1 MKNNTQNSIPGWASG
16 NAVLGLVYKT
26 FRMLKNEGLRQTLFA
41 TKYVI
46 KRTINLRP
54 IKRAMMTPD
63 MSLTG
68 ADLKDAPKIS
78 VIVPLYNTPEGF
90 LRELIASYRGQ
101 SYKNR
106 QLCFADGSDADHPE
120 VGKICA
126 EYMRDDPTIVY
137 KKLEKNLGISGNTNA
152 AIALADGD
160 YIALLDH
167 DDLLVWSALYESAKA
182 AVEQGADFIYSDE
195 ALFNKK
201 PSDCLSMLLK
211 PDFSPDFLR
220 GCNYICHLSV
230 IKRSLAL
237 EVGLYDSAYDGS
249 QDYDFTL
256 RVCERAK
263 KIVHIAKP
271 LYLWRI
277 HEGSVASGIG
287 AKSYAYDAARR
298 AVQAHLDRV
307 GPGGEVVFSRAVPM
321 VRPIYK
327 IEGEP
332 LVSVIIPTCDHADD
346 LSKCVNSLLER
357 CSYKNL
363 EIILC
368 ENNSREERTFKNYKE
383 LTEKDPRIKLV
394 TWDGAFNYSAINN
407 YARRAASGEHLLFL
421 NNDTE
426 VITERFIEEMLMF
439 TQRPDV
445 AACGAKLLY
454 PDDTVQH
461 GGIVVGVF
469 GCAANICPGFPRE
482 NDGYM
487 CRLAVASDMSACTA
501 ACLMV
506 KASAFDEVG
515 GFSESFAVSFNDVDL
530 CLKLRDR
537 GYLVVFNP
545 ECEAYH
551 YESRSRGYD
560 TRGEKK
566 KRMER
571 EKALLRSTWPQYFE
585 PPGFDPYYNPNFGR
599 YSRSYDA

>member
-1 MKNNTQNSIPGWASG
+1 MEDTQKPIPEWANRSG
-16 NAVLGLVYKT
+16 ALRLVYKT
-26 FRMLKNEGLRQTLFA
+26 FRMLKNEGLKQTLFA
-41 TKYVI
+41 IKYVI
-46 KRTINLRP
+46 KRAIGLRS
-54 IKRAMMTPD
+54 IKRAMLVPD
-63 MSLTG
+63 MRLTG
-68 ADLKDAPKIS
+68 EQLKYAPKIS
-78 VIVPLYNTPEGF
+78 VIVPLYNTPEVF
-90 LRELIASYRGQ
+90 LRDLIKSYQGQ

-106 QLCFADGSDADHPE
+106 QLCLADGSDGDHPE
-120 VGKICA
+120 VGRICL
-126 EYMRDDPTIVY
+126 EYAKSDPTIVY

-152 AIALADGD
+152 AIELADGD

-167 DDLLVWSALYESAKA
+167 DDMLVWSALYEAARA

-195 ALFNKK
+195 ALFTKK
-201 PSDCLSMLLK
+201 PSDCVTMHLK
-211 PDFSPDFLR
+211 PDYSPDFLR

-256 RVCERAK
+256 RVCERAE
-263 KIVHIAKP
+263 KIYHIAKP

-298 AVQAHLDRV
+298 AVQAHLDRT
-307 GPGGEVVFSRAVPM
+307 GLKGKVVFSHAVPM
-321 VRPIYK
+321 VRPIYE
-327 IEGEP
+327 IAGEP

-346 LSKCVNSLLER
+346 LTKCVNSLLER
-357 CSYKNL
+357 CSYKNF

-368 ENNSREERTFKNYKE
+368 ENNSRERETFENYDRLVKR
-383 LTEKDPRIKLV
+383 DPRIKLV
-394 TWDGAFNYSAINN
+394 TWDGEFNYSAINN
-407 YARRAASGEHLLFL
+407 YARGFASGEHLLFL

-426 VITERFIEEMLMF
+426 VITERFFEEMLMF

-445 AACGAKLLY
+445 AACGVKLLY
-454 PDDTVQH
+454 PDDMVQH

-469 GCAANICPGFPRE
+469 DCAANICPMFPRD
-482 NDGYM
+482 NDGYL
-487 CRLAVASDMSACTA
+487 CRLAIASNMSACTA

-506 KASAFDEVG
+506 KASVFDEVG

-530 CLKLRDR
+530 CLKMRKR
-537 GYLVVFNP
+537 GYLIVFNP

-560 TRGEKK
+560 DKGEKK

-571 EKALLRSTWPQYFE
+571 EKKLLRDTWPEYFE
-585 PPGFDPYYNPNFGR
+585 PLGYDPYYNPNFGR